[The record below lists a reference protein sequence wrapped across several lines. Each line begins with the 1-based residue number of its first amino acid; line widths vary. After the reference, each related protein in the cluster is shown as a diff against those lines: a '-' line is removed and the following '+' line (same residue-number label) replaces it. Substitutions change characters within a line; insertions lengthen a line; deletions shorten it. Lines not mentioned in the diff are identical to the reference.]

1 MEQLA
6 GDAMEVVLFSPR
18 MGVSYTGRL
27 VSVDAANQSLVVQVD
42 DADVLT
48 HPSSLM
54 EATLCVGGIR
64 IS

>member
-1 MEQLA
+1 
-6 GDAMEVVLFSPR
+6 MEVVLFSPR

-42 DADVLT
+42 DAAVFMPIRARWRRRRFAWGAL
-48 HPSSLM
+48 
-54 EATLCVGGIR
+54 R